1 MHTYV
6 STGVHYLKIIGDFK
20 ENWKMVCKAV
30 KKVKKLPV
38 IKRVM
43 RNTVHD
49 IVTIIYDVGWVL
61 DL

>member
-1 MHTYV
+1 
-6 STGVHYLKIIGDFK
+6 
-20 ENWKMVCKAV
+20 MVCKAV

-49 IVTIIYDVGWVL
+49 IVIIIYDVG
-61 DL
+61 